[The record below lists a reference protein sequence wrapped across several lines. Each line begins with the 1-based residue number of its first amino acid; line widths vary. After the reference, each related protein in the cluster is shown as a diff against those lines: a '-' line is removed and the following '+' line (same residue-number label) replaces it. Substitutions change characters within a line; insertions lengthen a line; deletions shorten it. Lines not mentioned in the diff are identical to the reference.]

1 MPELREL
8 DSAISLSDQMQSGEQ
23 GHVVLANVFH
33 IDPAEEN
40 ALIEAW
46 SRDAEFMKKQPE
58 YISTQLHKGIASS
71 STLMN
76 YAIWES
82 VESFRAAFTNPEF
95 QKHIAAYPSSAVVS
109 PHLFKKLG
117 VSGLCVD

>member
-1 MPELREL
+1 MPELKEL
-8 DSAISLSDQMQSGEQ
+8 DHTISLSDQMQSGEQ
-23 GHVVLANVFH
+23 GHVVLINMFH
-33 IDPAEEN
+33 IAAEEED

-46 SRDAEFMKKQPE
+46 SHDAEFMKQQPG
-58 YISTQLHKGIASS
+58 YISTQLHKGIAGSL
-71 STLMN
+71 TLMN

-109 PHLFKKLG
+109 PHLFKK
-117 VSGLCVD
+117 VAVDGLCVD